1 MVSARSPTL
10 TTLVLFVVVFLLET
24 VVGLLSIVG
33 LGGSWA
39 SLFVLA
45 PPLTDNPWTIVTS
58 VYAHAGIGHL
68 LANALA
74 LVLPGLV
81 LERSTTA
88 LRYHGFFVGAGA
100 VAGVAEVVLGS
111 ILGTPSGVLG
121 ASGAVFAFIGYLVTS
136 NRLTDA
142 AVNGIALSNR
152 VQLVLVGVLA
162 VLVTIATGSPGVA
175 LIAHF
180 TGFLVGLLAGRAHLL
195 RVTPSVER
203 PAGR

>member
-1 MVSARSPTL
+1 MAAARSPTL

-33 LGGSWA
+33 LGGAWVT
-39 SLFVLA
+39 LFVLA
-45 PPLTDNPWTIVTS
+45 PPLTDDPWTLVTS
-58 VYAHAGIGHL
+58 VYAHAGVGHL

-81 LERSTTA
+81 LERSTSP
-88 LRYHGFFVGAGA
+88 LRYHAFFVSAGV
-100 VAGVAEVVLGS
+100 VAGVAEIALGG
-111 ILGTPSGVLG
+111 LVGTPSGVLG
-121 ASGAVFAFIGYLVTS
+121 ASGAVFAVIGYLLTS

-142 AVNGIALSNR
+142 AVRGVSLSSR
-152 VQLVLVGVLA
+152 AQLLVFAGLA

-180 TGFLVGLLAGRAHLL
+180 TGLLVGLLAGRAHLL
-195 RVTPSVER
+195 RVA
-203 PAGR
+203 PA